1 MSDTQLKIILKENIV
16 KNIVV
21 SQEKKNSPDF
31 AHGKKISRSI
41 FVHTQF
47 HSPIGFFFA
56 WKSFFSFLF
65 FSGEFFPCVIPS
77 KKKTR
82 GNIFTIGFIGL
93 TWEKT
98 CFWVKEKL
106 KKRNVFHRYRASVA
120 IRHTEGKMFLPKQ
133 SRC

>member
-65 FSGEFFPCVIPS
+65 FFRNSFDALEHMISLIAFRLYPRAVFGVMLKLLLP
-77 KKKTR
+77 
-82 GNIFTIGFIGL
+82 FI
-93 TWEKT
+93 
-98 CFWVKEKL
+98 
-106 KKRNVFHRYRASVA
+106 
-120 IRHTEGKMFLPKQ
+120 IR
-133 SRC
+133 